1 MGDVATFV
9 TLDRSQRLN
18 QLARKEPARFH
29 TATEPFMGHSCCL
42 PDLQGL
48 NSQARPSRLIR
59 TIDGETLG
67 LPRLYLAVSPA
78 PLIEGFITP

>member
-1 MGDVATFV
+1 
-9 TLDRSQRLN
+9 
-18 QLARKEPARFH
+18 
-29 TATEPFMGHSCCL
+29 MGHSCCL